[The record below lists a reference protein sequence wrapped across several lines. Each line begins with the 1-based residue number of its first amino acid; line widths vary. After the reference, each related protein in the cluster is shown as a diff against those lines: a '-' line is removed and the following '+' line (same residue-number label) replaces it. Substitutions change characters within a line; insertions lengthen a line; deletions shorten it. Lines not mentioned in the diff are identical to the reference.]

1 MVLGVELE
9 AKPADQ
15 VELRLQQV
23 DMLFLVMH
31 KLFE

>member
-15 VELRLQQV
+15 VDLRAASK
-23 DMLFLVMH
+23 VMAGYVGQRQ
-31 KLFE
+31 